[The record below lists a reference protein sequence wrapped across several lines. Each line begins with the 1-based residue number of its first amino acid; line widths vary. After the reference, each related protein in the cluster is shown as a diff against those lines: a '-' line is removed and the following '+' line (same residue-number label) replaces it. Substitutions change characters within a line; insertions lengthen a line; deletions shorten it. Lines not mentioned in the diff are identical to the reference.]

1 MIREIQIDSIPAAG
15 DYACVPQRLSADRQA
30 RPGAVEECAIV

>member
-30 RPGAVEECAIV
+30 RPLAVEECAIV